1 MQRLGRFQETK
12 FRTRDA
18 DDESVHN
25 RRKSGENGFFQAPAV
40 PDTTVGSE
48 KTPIDTALVAV
59 IQRTRAEM
67 ARGE

>member
-1 MQRLGRFQETK
+1 MQRLGCIQETK
-12 FRTRDA
+12 FRTRHA

-25 RRKSGENGFFQAPAV
+25 RRKSGENGFSQAPAV

-48 KTPIDTALVAV
+48 NTPIDTDLVAV
-59 IQRTRAEM
+59 IQGLCAEM